1 MRRRSYEHLQRA
13 EYFLSCDAIPSDH
26 DRADCISNL
35 RKCLNHRLK
44 HFESVYN
51 LRFVIDA
58 PKKRP
63 YLEILAELGVARPSL
78 IRGLLQIRNDVE
90 YNDAAPPQ
98 VERCR
103 EFVDIL
109 WYLLRSTD
117 AMLHT
122 ARTGLMLTPPDADPW
137 DSVYWCSLDIRYSPI
152 FGVTISGWVPGALAS
167 ASEKVSYLAIQA
179 ESFHT
184 KVEKWVRLRA
194 RG

>member
-1 MRRRSYEHLQRA
+1 M
-13 EYFLSCDAIPSDH
+13 
-26 DRADCISNL
+26 
-35 RKCLNHRLK
+35 NHRLK